1 MLIYLIIA
9 GLSEGTPVIL
19 TSNVLPSSRLLQL
32 AAEIKPLQ
40 LIDAPTAGGYK
51 EAKGGSLTVFASGE
65 TDALSASHSVLSALS
80 TQGGNATNLHFIGGG
95 AGSATKVKAVNS
107 LLEAIHL
114 AVTGEGFAFAK
125 HKKMDIERVFKVL
138 SGGAARSFIMSDR
151 ECFLMCCMTHDVDK
165 PHT

>member
-1 MLIYLIIA
+1 MLISPIIA
-9 GLSEGTPVIL
+9 GLLEGTPVIL
-19 TSNVLPSSRLLQL
+19 TSNALPSSRLLQL

-40 LIDAPTAGGYK
+40 LIDAPTAGGYE

-65 TDALSASHSVLSALS
+65 PDALSASHSVLSALS
-80 TQGGNATNLHFIGGG
+80 TQGGNATNLHFIAGG
-95 AGSATKVKAVNS
+95 AGSATKLKAVNS

-125 HKKMDIERVFKVL
+125 HKEMDIERVFKVL

-151 ECFLMCCMTHDVDK
+151 ECFSMCCMIHDVDK
-165 PHT
+165 HHS